1 VKMNFSLDIFDFFRI
16 FKYMIRKK
24 EGFTLIELMVVIV
37 IIGILAAIAIPNYVR
52 IVNKAKEAEVR
63 ANMHTTQLEV
73 ELYCVIH
80 PGHYPSSVSLFT
92 NELPSGMKNP
102 FNPLSPAV
110 QDKGGAVVEGV
121 VEYKTSD
128 PYDNYTITGLGKNA
142 VPVSFFLTAGRVY

>member
-1 VKMNFSLDIFDFFRI
+1 
-16 FKYMIRKK
+16 MIRNR

-37 IIGILAAIAIPNYVR
+37 IIGILAAIAIPNY
-52 IVNKAKEAEVR
+52 IKIINKAKEAEVK

-102 FNPLSPAV
+102 FNSLALAV
-110 QDKGGAVVEGV
+110 QDEDGADIEGV

-128 PYDNYTITGLGKNA
+128 PYDNYTITGLDKNA
-142 VPVSFFLTAGRVY
+142 IPFSLILTAGRIY